1 MSTRYVNPPGL
12 KTQSY
17 YTHGIVKDGSPVFL
31 TGQVA
36 WDEQGELVGR
46 HDIAAQM
53 AQIWNNIGI
62 AVRELGAS
70 LDDIV
75 KIVTYSTSREW
86 LPAIHA
92 ERSKHFSAG
101 RFPASTFVL
110 VGGLVDPDMLVEIDV
125 TVMVPSTALST

>member
-1 MSTRYVNPPGL
+1 MSARYINPAGL

-17 YTHGIVKDGSPVFL
+17 YTHGIVREGTPVFL

-36 WDEQGELVGR
+36 WDEYGELVGAG
-46 HDIAAQM
+46 DIEAQM
-53 AQIWNNIGI
+53 AQIWKNIET
-62 AVRELGAS
+62 AVTALGAK
-70 LDDIV
+70 LEHIV

-92 ERSKHFSAG
+92 ERSRHFEAG

-110 VGGLVDPDMLVEIDV
+110 VGGLVDPEMYVEIDV
-125 TVMVPSTALST
+125 TVVVPHGGGV

>member
-1 MSTRYVNPPGL
+1 MSARYLNPEGL

-17 YTHGIVKDGSPVFL
+17 YTHGIVREGTPVFL

-36 WDEQGELVGR
+36 WDEHGELVGAG
-46 HDIAAQM
+46 DIEAQM
-53 AQIWNNIGI
+53 AQIWKNIGT
-62 AVRELGAS
+62 AVKALGAT

-75 KIVTYSTSREW
+75 KIVTFSTSRDW

-92 ERSKHFSAG
+92 ERSKHFEAG

-125 TVMVPSTALST
+125 TVIVPHGSEA

>member
-1 MSTRYVNPPGL
+1 MNARYVNPAEL

-17 YTHGIVKDGSPVFL
+17 YTHGIAREGTPVFL

-36 WDEQGELVGR
+36 WDKDGELVGR
-46 HDIAAQM
+46 GDIAVQM
-53 AQIWNNIGI
+53 AQIWHNIGV
-62 AVRELGAS
+62 AVTELGAT
-70 LDDIV
+70 LGDIV

-86 LPAIHA
+86 LPAIHT
-92 ERSKHFSAG
+92 ERGRHFQPG

-125 TVMVPSTALST
+125 TVMVPASVRDR